1 MKNDNNNNNNNNL
14 IEPLISNKK
23 EKTFEFNSNN
33 QKFIYPSNFFSE
45 IFFTWTTNILKLSN
59 SQTKLKPNHF
69 GTFNSNQTSKYFL
82 NKIKPS
88 IKKYKK
94 NFLLK
99 SLIYTNLF
107 ELILIIIISIFV
119 VFLDTL
125 TIIFF
130 HQILLY
136 FDEKNEE
143 IPKFNLFNTI
153 LLLILDKL
161 IYIFLFRFL

>member
-1 MKNDNNNNNNNNL
+1 MKNDKNNNNNNL

-23 EKTFEFNSNN
+23 EFNSNN

-88 IKKYKK
+88 IKNTKR
-94 NFLLK
+94 
-99 SLIYTNLF
+99 
-107 ELILIIIISIFV
+107 IF
-119 VFLDTL
+119 
-125 TIIFF
+125 
-130 HQILLY
+130 Y
-136 FDEKNEE
+136 
-143 IPKFNLFNTI
+143 
-153 LLLILDKL
+153 
-161 IYIFLFRFL
+161 